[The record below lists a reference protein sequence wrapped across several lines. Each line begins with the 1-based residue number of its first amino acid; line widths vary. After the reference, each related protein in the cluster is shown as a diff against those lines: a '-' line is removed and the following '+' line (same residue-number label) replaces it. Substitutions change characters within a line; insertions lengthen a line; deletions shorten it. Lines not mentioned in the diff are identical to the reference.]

1 MILEMSDITL
11 TKEHY
16 HEMLD
21 RLHVVSCMINDH
33 LLEHPVALQDKEIK
47 KPIEEALDILA
58 ETYQTAGYKLLR

>member
-1 MILEMSDITL
+1 MEEIKL

-33 LLEHPVALQDKEIK
+33 LLEHPVAQQDEEIK
-47 KPIEEALDILA
+47 KPIEEALDTLA
-58 ETYQTAGYKLLR
+58 QTYQIAGYKLLR

>member
-1 MILEMSDITL
+1 MSNTTL

-33 LLEHPVALQDKEIK
+33 LLEHSVAQQDEEIK
-47 KPIEEALDILA
+47 KPIEQALEILA
-58 ETYQTAGYKLLR
+58 ETYQIAGYKLLR

>member
-1 MILEMSDITL
+1 MEEIKL

-33 LLEHPVALQDKEIK
+33 LLGHQVAQQDEEIK

>member
-1 MILEMSDITL
+1 MSDTTL

-33 LLEHPVALQDKEIK
+33 LLEHPVAQQDEEIK

-58 ETYQTAGYKLLR
+58 ETYQIAGYKLLR

>member
-1 MILEMSDITL
+1 MSNTNL

-33 LLEHPVALQDKEIK
+33 LLEHPVALQDKEIR
-47 KPIEEALDILA
+47 KPVEQALDILA
-58 ETYQTAGYKLLR
+58 ETYQIAGYKLLR

>member
-1 MILEMSDITL
+1 MSDITL

-33 LLEHPVALQDKEIK
+33 LLEHSVAQHDEEIK

-58 ETYQTAGYKLLR
+58 QTYQIAGYKLLR